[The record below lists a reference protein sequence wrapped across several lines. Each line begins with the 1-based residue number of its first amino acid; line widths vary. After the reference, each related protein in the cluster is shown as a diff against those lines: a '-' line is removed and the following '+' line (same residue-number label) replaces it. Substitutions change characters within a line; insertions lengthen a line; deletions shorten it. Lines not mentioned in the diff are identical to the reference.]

1 MTENPEFDLESAW
14 LDPVPPGGSTPAT
27 EQVAPPEQAVAPEPV
42 VVIQYRNRGLHPV
55 FMLPI
60 VLVASLALL
69 AGYHAYVER
78 DAGPAAPELALRPA
92 ATVASLDESVAQAA
106 AAFARDDAP
115 LPGPLTLEGRPL
127 PHEPAPPE
135 KPAEPA
141 VVEAPAPEPAPP
153 PAVEPVPA
161 ADEGRSRISIA
172 SASPTFAGP
181 TEVDPAPAAEPA
193 PPADVAKPAE
203 APLPTQEEM
212 MERIRQEAELKAIQR
227 AEMERRQA
235 EDLGRLKEESV
246 QRLEEERSQ
255 FRRQLRTIL
264 KGDPSDAGAAIEA
277 LCEQFGRNYNPGVK
291 ERANAILAHNKGRL
305 TSDAEVRIL
314 RSLGVP
320 EPAVLDFLCNRL
332 NRSLRSRNGPHDP
345 DEARVVAARQLLRI
359 PTTAAAPADATTA
372 PPPSPARSPVYRRA
386 AS

>member
-14 LDPVPPGGSTPAT
+14 LAPAPPGDPTPAPA
-27 EQVAPPEQAVAPEPV
+27 EVAPPEQAVAPEPV
-42 VVIQYRNRGLHPV
+42 VVIRYRNRGLHPV
-55 FMLPI
+55 LMLPI
-60 VLVASLALL
+60 ALIASLALL
-69 AGYHAYVER
+69 AGYHAYVEPV
-78 DAGPAAPELALRPA
+78 AGHAAPGPSPRPA

-106 AAFARDDAP
+106 AAFAKDEAP

-127 PHEPAPPE
+127 PHEPAPPA
-135 KPAEPA
+135 KPPEA
-141 VVEAPAPEPAPP
+141 APAPTPEPGPPP
-153 PAVEPVPA
+153 PAAEAVPA
-161 ADEGRSRISIA
+161 EEARSRISIA

-181 TEVDPAPAAEPA
+181 TEADPAPAAEPA

-203 APLPTQEEM
+203 TPLPSQEEM

-235 EDLGRLKEESV
+235 EDLERLKEESV
-246 QRLEEERSQ
+246 KRLEEERAQ
-255 FRRQLRTIL
+255 FRRQLRSIL
-264 KGDPSDAGAAIEA
+264 KGEPADAGAAIEA
-277 LCEQFGRNYNPGVK
+277 LCEQFGRNYSPGVK

-359 PTTAAAPADATTA
+359 PTTVAAPADSTPA